1 MTTPNE
7 IKPAAP
13 AEALDGGRC
22 AVDAGFGVWQPIE
35 TAPRGETVL
44 LYVSNAFGH
53 KHVKTGI
60 AYPTNHPD
68 LEIVSILDDGN
79 SLGYL
84 PEKYARHWMPL
95 PPSPNK

>member
-1 MTTPNE
+1 MQATTENPTQAGQPSGLSV
-7 IKPAAP
+7 I
-13 AEALDGGRC
+13 
-22 AVDAGFGVWQPIE
+22 AGFGVWSPIE

-68 LEIVSILDDGN
+68 LEIVSIFDDGD

-84 PEKYARHWMPL
+84 PEKYARYWMPL
-95 PPSPNK
+95 PPSPNH